1 MRTIIQVMGMDS
13 TKFGG
18 LERFMLA
25 LADVCENIKFVLVYN
40 SKPKS
45 AIYLEELAK
54 RNIDIIECDCS
65 KLGFIDKIKFAK
77 RLLSYKPNI
86 VHFHFY
92 QNKFIF
98 GIMKMFDRNVVLYQ
112 TIHSCIETNFVGV
125 KGVLHKLKHFFNWRI
140 YSMFV
145 NRFLGVSKYVANQLC
160 FWGLKNVETIYPGVD
175 NYSSKEIRIDKGN
188 KKIVTCLGFA
198 NPVKGID
205 VFIKSLP
212 FVECEDFEAWI
223 IGLDEK
229 QEYTVKMK
237 MLAKELGVENR
248 IKWIG
253 VVDNV
258 GEYFKIS
265 DVFCQTSRS
274 EALSLAA
281 CEALMLGCPVI
292 GSRVGG
298 LPEVAQ
304 FTFENEDSL
313 GLANLIDKVLSD
325 VEYRSKL
332 SREAIVKWEQNF
344 KLVDGAIAYCDLYL
358 NI

>member
-1 MRTIIQVMGMDS
+1 MKTIIQVMGMTS

-40 SKPKS
+40 SKPES
-45 AIYLEELAK
+45 AIYLKELAK
-54 RNIDIIECDCS
+54 RNIEIIECDCS
-65 KLGFIDKIKFAK
+65 KLGFIDKIRFAQ
-77 RLLSYKPNI
+77 RLLSYKPII

-92 QNKFIF
+92 QSKFISL
-98 GIMKMFDRNVVLYQ
+98 ILRMSNKRRVYQ

-125 KGVLHKLKHFFNWRI
+125 KGVLRKFKHYFNWRI

-160 FWGLKNVETIYPGVD
+160 FWGLKNVETIYPDVD
-175 NYSSKEIRIDKGN
+175 NYPSKEIRLDKGN

-205 VFIKSLP
+205 IFIKSLP
-212 FVECEDFEAWI
+212 FVEYENFEAWI
-223 IGLDEK
+223 IGLDEN
-229 QEYTVKMK
+229 QGYTAKMK
-237 MLAKELGVENR
+237 MLAKELGVKDK

-304 FTFENEDSL
+304 LTFENEDSL

-325 VEYRSKL
+325 DEYRSKL
-332 SREAIVKWEQNF
+332 SREAVVKWEQNF
-344 KLVDGAIAYCDLYL
+344 KLVDGAIAYRDLYL